1 MKALA
6 TTCGLRLKPPRPL
19 YTRFGGF
26 FDAPPRIVPHPR
38 TKKIDGY
45 ILRAVRAGTLRSAP
59 STPFFI
65 EFRMFPPK
73 KIILA
78 CTLALSSA
86 MGSVAHASPPAPFAP
101 SFQLRHTP
109 ASEPVAVQPSARTP
123 VTSTTVDLGLWQQRR
138 HAAAAPLSGATQ
150 VGTQRT
156 SASTH
161 TAWAVQQQLQW
172 QPSASGGMVA
182 ALTFRSA
189 DAYALRIG
197 IQVDQ
202 LPGSAVLRVYTPEQP
217 DDQFAIAGQ
226 RILQI
231 LQANRDAGDDSAEAH
246 TWWTPASSGD
256 HVTLEIELPPGT
268 STADLRIA
276 IPHVLHVYTD
286 MHLPLATDDTPLTA
300 SASGTCNVDAT
311 CQPQATR
318 APDGRQLADAVAR
331 MSFVKNGGG
340 FVCTGTLLNDQASSG
355 TPYFITANHCISSQT
370 VASTLQTDWFYR
382 TSACQANTLS
392 SASRTL
398 RNGATLLYTV
408 ADPDT
413 TLLRLNDAAPAGAV
427 FAGWNAAAPATA
439 QAITGIHHP
448 QGDTLKVS
456 QGALQ
461 GYYQCSAFDSE
472 GQTTCY
478 GSTQQSGNYFNTLWS
493 SGTTEPG
500 SSGSGA
506 FHQGLLTGVLSA
518 GSASCSSTGGSS
530 IYASLRS
537 VYPAIQQWLAAESAK
552 PAIARQAVYRF
563 FNHATGAHF
572 YTNNAQE
579 RDSIISHLP
588 SYRYEGVGFYAAAQ
602 AVGDMAPV
610 HRFFNTKSESHFY
623 TINAQELVSVQANLP
638 SFRYEGTTW
647 YASTSAS
654 HNDMRPIYR
663 FYNESTS
670 THFYTATDA
679 ERDYVI
685 SNLPSFRF
693 EGTAYYVWTTP

>member
-1 MKALA
+1 M
-6 TTCGLRLKPPRPL
+6 
-19 YTRFGGF
+19 F
-26 FDAPPRIVPHPR
+26 VPQ
-38 TKKIDGY
+38 
-45 ILRAVRAGTLRSAP
+45 
-59 STPFFI
+59 
-65 EFRMFPPK
+65 

-78 CTLALSSA
+78 CAISFVGLLGTS
-86 MGSVAHASPPAPFAP
+86 AHAHLTGPFTS
-101 SFQLRHTP
+101 SFQPPLSPHEP
-109 ASEPVAVQPSARTP
+109 AERLLAARTN
-123 VTSTTVDLGLWQQRR
+123 VASTTIDLGTWVQKR
-138 HAAAAPLSGATQ
+138 HAPAAPLSGAAQ
-150 VGTQRT
+150 VGAQRS
-156 SASTH
+156 SASTNS
-161 TAWAVQQQLQW
+161 TWALQQHMQW
-172 QPSASGGMVA
+172 QPTASGGMA
-182 ALTFRSA
+182 TALTFRSPF
-189 DAYALRIG
+189 AYGLRLG
-197 IQVDQ
+197 IEVDQ
-202 LPGSAVLRVYTPEQP
+202 LPASAILRIYTPEQP
-217 DDQFAIAGQ
+217 NDQFVTAGQ

-231 LQANRDAGDDSAEAH
+231 LQANHDAGDDSAEAR
-246 TWWTPASSGD
+246 TWWTPESSGD
-256 HVTLEIELPPGT
+256 TVTLEIELPPGT

-286 MHLPLATDDTPLTA
+286 MHLPLATEDTPLTA
-300 SASGTCNVDAT
+300 SSNASGTCNVDAT
-311 CQPQATR
+311 CQPHATR
-318 APDGRQLADAVAR
+318 APDGLQLADAVAR
-331 MSFVKNGGG
+331 MSFVKDGGG

-355 TPYFITANHCISSQT
+355 TPYFITANHCIDSQT
-370 VASTLQTDWFYR
+370 VASTLQTHWFYR
-382 TSACQANTLS
+382 SSACNANTLS

-413 TLLRLNDAAPAGAV
+413 TLLRLNDAPPAGAV
-427 FAGWNAAAPATA
+427 FAGWSASKPTA
-439 QAITGIHHP
+439 STPITGIHHP
-448 QGDTLKVS
+448 QGDMLKVS
-456 QGALQ
+456 QGALKS
-461 GYYQCSAFDSE
+461 YYNCSPFDSQ

-478 GSTQQSGNYFNTLWS
+478 GASAQTGNYFNTLWD

-506 FHQGLLTGVLSA
+506 FHNGRLTGVLSA

-530 IYASLRS
+530 IYASFYS
-537 VYPAIQQWLAAESAK
+537 VYPAIQQWLTAEPAR

-563 FNHATGAHF
+563 FNLATGAHF
-572 YTNNAQE
+572 YTNNTQE

-654 HNDMRPIYR
+654 HSDMRPIYR